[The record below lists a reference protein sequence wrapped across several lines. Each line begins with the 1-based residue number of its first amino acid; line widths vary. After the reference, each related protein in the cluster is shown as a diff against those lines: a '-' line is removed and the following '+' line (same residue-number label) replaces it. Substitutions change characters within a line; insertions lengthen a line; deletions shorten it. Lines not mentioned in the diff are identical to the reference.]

1 MIKDPIGHKV
11 YELVK
16 PNESAF
22 FFTLDKEHIY
32 EVVRVLGY
40 DEVDDYCRH
49 YILKG
54 EDGTEKEIQ
63 EFYCVFI
70 PDTTKDEI
78 QMISTY
84 LSDNGLYAE
93 VYHYSTE
100 VPAIVVSISWG
111 DWKHEHGWANDL
123 MGYLGYTEIGNRVT
137 EENGSDCYSAEHY
150 YLKAS

>member
-11 YELVK
+11 YELVR
-16 PNESAF
+16 PNEQAWF
-22 FFTLDKEHIY
+22 LTLDKEHTY
-32 EVVRVLGY
+32 EIVRVLDH
-40 DEVDDYCRH
+40 DEAKDYCRH

-70 PDTTKDEI
+70 PDTTKDEVL
-78 QMISTY
+78 MLSDY
-84 LSDNGLYAE
+84 LSNNGIYAE
-93 VYHYSTE
+93 VFHYSTE

-111 DWKHEHGWANDL
+111 DWKHEHGWCNDL